1 MARRKTTDAT
11 PGPIPTPAPAPTKVK
26 APTPKTRPIETWEGG
41 KLGRGDV
48 PPLSVLIASPDRRR
62 AERLAG
68 MLVAHRLN
76 ISYVRTPGE
85 LETYVAARA
94 WDVVIAESDLAEGSS
109 IEVLEHLSEGVRP
122 RASVVVTPEPNAEL
136 TVRALRAGV
145 TDVVVISA
153 ARECAER
160 LNGALCKA
168 QEAKR
173 ENVEEDKRVARMRE
187 FCKMVNKSRRVLR
200 REVAGLQSELDK
212 VRAQVDAKVKQGSL
226 ASEFATIVRQELDI
240 EGLLRTVLEFLLPR
254 TGPTNAAIFLPGS
267 SGDYALGAYVNYDVP
282 KESCE
287 ILLDHL
293 ASTLAPKFEG
303 ETGVVSLQT
312 REQLLRRLGS
322 DAEWLDD
329 SGVVAMSC
337 RDGNECLAVLVLF
350 RDRRTPF
357 TTTQVEMLSTVRGL
371 FASQLSRV
379 IKTHNRHLP
388 KHKWDL
394 LNDGEDDD
402 IDLAA

>member
-1 MARRKTTDAT
+1 MARRKMTDTTPRVMTDKNESN
-11 PGPIPTPAPAPTKVK
+11 PGVMPGK
-26 APTPKTRPIETWEGG
+26 AIETWDGG
-41 KLGRGDV
+41 KIGRGDV
-48 PPLSVLIASPDRRR
+48 PPLSVLIASSDRRR

-94 WDVVIAESDLAEGSS
+94 WDVVIAESELAEGSS
-109 IEVLEHLSEGVRP
+109 VAVLEHLAPGVRP
-122 RASVVVTPEPNAEL
+122 LASVVVMASQDAE
-136 TVRALRAGV
+136 TAVRALRAGV
-145 TDVVVISA
+145 SDVVVMTSP
-153 ARECAER
+153 RECAER

-168 QEAKR
+168 QEARR
-173 ENVEEDKRVARMRE
+173 ESRDGSKRVRKLRGL
-187 FCKMVNKSRRVLR
+187 CKSMNKSRHELR
-200 REVAGLQSELDK
+200 REIAGLAAELDL
-212 VRAQVDAKVKQGSL
+212 VRAQIEAKVKQGSL
-226 ASEFATIVRQELDI
+226 ASEFGTIVRQELDI

-267 SGDYALGAYVNYDVP
+267 SGDYSLGAYVNYDVP
-282 KESCE
+282 KDSCE

-293 ASTLAPKFEG
+293 AATLAPKFEG
-303 ETGVVSLQT
+303 EQGVVTLAT
-312 REQLLRRLGS
+312 REQLLKKLGN

-357 TTTQVEMLSTVRGL
+357 TATQVEMLSTVRGL
-371 FASQLSRV
+371 FATQLSRV

-394 LNDGEDDD
+394 LTEEGDDD

>member
-1 MARRKTTDAT
+1 MARRKMSETNPRATT
-11 PGPIPTPAPAPTKVK
+11 PVGETKRVASK
-26 APTPKTRPIETWEGG
+26 DRPIEVWDGG
-41 KLGRGDV
+41 KTGRGDV
-48 PPLSVLIASPDRRR
+48 PPLSVLIAAADRRR

-76 ISYVRTPGE
+76 ISFVRTPGE

-94 WDVVIAESDLAEGSS
+94 WDVVIAESELAEGSS
-109 IEVLEHLSEGVRP
+109 VEVLEHLAQAVRP
-122 RASVVVTPEPNAEL
+122 LQSVVVTAAPNAEL
-136 TVRALRAGV
+136 AVRALRAGV
-145 TDVVVISA
+145 TDVVVASA

-160 LNGALCKA
+160 LNGALCRA
-168 QEAKR
+168 HEAKR
-173 ENVEEDKRVARMRE
+173 GHRTGDKKVTKLRE
-187 FCKMVNKSRRVLR
+187 FCKTLNKSRHELR
-200 REVAGLQSELDK
+200 REVAELQCELET
-212 VRAQVDAKVKQGSL
+212 VRAQIEAKVKQGSL
-226 ASEFATIVRQELDI
+226 ASEFSTIVRQELDI

-303 ETGVVSLQT
+303 ETGVVSLPT
-312 REQLLRRLGS
+312 REQLIKRLGN

-357 TTTQVEMLSTVRGL
+357 TAIQTEMLATVRGL
-371 FASQLSRV
+371 FAKQLSRV

-388 KHKWDL
+388 KHKWDAI
-394 LNDGEDDD
+394 DEGDDD